1 MDFAKDKIFTLFRK
15 IFFPTLLGML
25 SVAAVT
31 AIDGIF
37 VGHGIGSDGIAAV
50 NICIPLL
57 MIFTGFGLMFG
68 IGCSVIASIAL
79 SRGKIK
85 LARLNVTQSLLFVS
99 FLTVILSIFM
109 MLNLNQTAYLL
120 GSSDSLLLMV
130 KDYLIWFIPSLVFE
144 MIIVISLFIIRL
156 DGAPKLAMWYSFI
169 SSAINIVLDWLFIFP
184 LNMGVAG
191 AALATAISIFV
202 GGILSIGYLQSYANT
217 LRLYP
222 LNIGLRGFHLF
233 IKNISNQ
240 CYIGSSALL
249 GEAAMAVLMFTG
261 NHIFM
266 RYLGDDG
273 VGAFGIACYYAPF
286 VFMVGNAIAQSSQ
299 PIISYN
305 FGLADNRRVV
315 EAEKIALLTAV
326 VSGGLVMV
334 LFVTIPSFLVGLFLD
349 TATTTAQLAISGF
362 PYFSAGFICFVINLT
377 AIGYFQSVE
386 KVKEATVFALFRGG
400 VFLVP
405 AFIFMPTLLGVSG
418 IWLAMPVSEM
428 LTTLF
433 IGGYYILKR
442 NLPLNRENLYQMKA
456 ERECLWN

>member
-1 MDFAKDKIFTLFRK
+1 MQIKGEDMNFATDNIWTLFKK

-25 SVAAVT
+25 SVSAVT

-37 VGHGIGSDGIAAV
+37 VGHGVGGDGIAAV

-57 MIFTGFGLMFG
+57 MIFTGIGLMFG

-85 LARLNVTQSLLFVS
+85 LARLNVTQSLLFMSV
-99 FLTVILSIFM
+99 FTIILSVFM
-109 MLNLNQTAYLL
+109 MLNPDEVAYIL
-120 GSSDSLLLMV
+120 GSSDSLLPMV
-130 KDYLIWFIPSLVFE
+130 KDYLVWFIPSLVFE
-144 MIIVISLFIIRL
+144 MIIVISLFVIRL

-184 LNMGVAG
+184 LDLGVAG
-191 AALATAISIFV
+191 AALATAVSILA
-202 GGILSIGYLQSYANT
+202 GGILSMGYLMFYAKT

-222 LNIGLRGFHLF
+222 IAIGIRGSHLF
-233 IKNISNQ
+233 IKNILNQ
-240 CYIGSSALL
+240 CHIGLSALL

-266 RYLGDDG
+266 HYLGDAG

-305 FGLADNRRVV
+305 FGLADKKRVIK
-315 EAEKIALLTAV
+315 AEKIALLTAV
-326 VSGGLVMV
+326 ISGGLVMTV
-334 LFVTIPSFLVGLFLD
+334 FIAIPQFLVGLFLN
-349 TATTTAQLAISGF
+349 TATTTAQLAIDGF

-386 KVKEATVFALFRGG
+386 KVREATVFALLRGG
-400 VFLVP
+400 IFLIP
-405 AFIFMPTLLGVSG
+405 SFIIMPQLLGISG

-428 LTTLF
+428 LTTLS
-433 IGGYYILKR
+433 IGGYYIGK
-442 NLPLNRENLYQMKA
+442 KKKD
-456 ERECLWN
+456 

>member
-1 MDFAKDKIFTLFRK
+1 MQIKGEDMNFATDNIWTLFKK

-25 SVAAVT
+25 SVSAVT

-37 VGHGIGSDGIAAV
+37 VGHGVGGDGIAAV

-57 MIFTGFGLMFG
+57 MIFTGIGLMFG

-85 LARLNVTQSLLFVS
+85 LARLNVTQSLLFMSV
-99 FLTVILSIFM
+99 FTIILSVFM
-109 MLNLNQTAYLL
+109 MLNPDEVAYIL
-120 GSSDSLLLMV
+120 GSSDSLLPMV
-130 KDYLIWFIPSLVFE
+130 KDYLVWFIPSLVFE
-144 MIIVISLFIIRL
+144 MIIVISLFVIRL

-184 LNMGVAG
+184 LGLGVAG
-191 AALATAISIFV
+191 AALATAVSILA
-202 GGILSIGYLQSYANT
+202 GGILSMGYLMFYAKT

-222 LNIGLRGFHLF
+222 ITIGIRGSHLF
-233 IKNISNQ
+233 IKNILNQ
-240 CYIGSSALL
+240 CHIGLSALL

-266 RYLGDDG
+266 HYLGDAG

-305 FGLADNRRVV
+305 FGLADKKRVIK
-315 EAEKIALLTAV
+315 AEKIALLTAV
-326 VSGGLVMV
+326 VSGGLVMTV
-334 LFVTIPSFLVGLFLD
+334 FIAVPQFLVGLFLN
-349 TATTTAQLAISGF
+349 TATTTAQLAIDGF

-386 KVKEATVFALFRGG
+386 KVREATVFALLRGG
-400 VFLVP
+400 IFLIP
-405 AFIFMPTLLGVSG
+405 SFIIMPQLLGISG

-428 LTTLF
+428 LTALS
-433 IGGYYILKR
+433 IGGYYIGK
-442 NLPLNRENLYQMKA
+442 KKKD
-456 ERECLWN
+456 

>member
-1 MDFAKDKIFTLFRK
+1 MNFATDNILTLFKK

-25 SVAAVT
+25 SVSAVT

-37 VGHGIGSDGIAAV
+37 VGHGVGGDGIAAV

-57 MIFTGFGLMFG
+57 MIFTGIGLMFG

-85 LARLNVTQSLLFVS
+85 LARLNVTQSLLFMCV
-99 FLTVILSIFM
+99 FTIILSVFM
-109 MLNLNQTAYLL
+109 MLNPDEVAYIL
-120 GSSDSLLLMV
+120 GSSDSLLPMV
-130 KDYLIWFIPSLVFE
+130 KDYLVWFIPSLVFE
-144 MIIVISLFIIRL
+144 MIIVISLFVIRL

-184 LNMGVAG
+184 LDLGVAG
-191 AALATAISIFV
+191 AALATAVSILA
-202 GGILSIGYLQSYANT
+202 GGILSMGYLMFYAKT
-217 LRLYP
+217 LHLYP
-222 LNIGLRGFHLF
+222 LNIGVRGSHLF
-233 IKNISNQ
+233 IKNILNQ
-240 CYIGSSALL
+240 CHIGLSALL
-249 GEAAMAVLMFTG
+249 GETAMAVLMFTG

-266 RYLGDDG
+266 RYLGDSG

-305 FGLADNRRVV
+305 FGLADKKRVIK
-315 EAEKIALLTAV
+315 AEKIALLTAV
-326 VSGGLVMV
+326 VSGGLIMII
-334 LFVTIPSFLVGLFLD
+334 FVAVPQFLVGLFLD
-349 TATTTAQLAISGF
+349 TSTTTAQLAIDGF

-386 KVKEATVFALFRGG
+386 KVREATVFALLRGG
-400 VFLVP
+400 IFLIP
-405 AFIFMPTLLGVSG
+405 SFIIMPQLFGISG

-428 LTTLF
+428 LTALL
-433 IGGYYILKR
+433 IGGYYTGK
-442 NLPLNRENLYQMKA
+442 KKKD
-456 ERECLWN
+456 

>member
-1 MDFAKDKIFTLFRK
+1 MQIKGEDMNFATDNIWTLFKK

-25 SVAAVT
+25 SVSAVT

-37 VGHGIGSDGIAAV
+37 VGHGVGGDGIAAV

-57 MIFTGFGLMFG
+57 MIFTGIGLMFG

-79 SRGKIK
+79 SREKIK
-85 LARLNVTQSLLFVS
+85 LARLNVTQSLLFMSV
-99 FLTVILSIFM
+99 FTIILSVFM
-109 MLNLNQTAYLL
+109 MLNPDEVAYIL
-120 GSSDSLLLMV
+120 GSSDSLLPMV
-130 KDYLIWFIPSLVFE
+130 KDYLVWFIPSLVFE
-144 MIIVISLFIIRL
+144 MIIVISLFVIRL

-184 LNMGVAG
+184 LDLGVAG
-191 AALATAISIFV
+191 AALATAVSILA
-202 GGILSIGYLQSYANT
+202 GGILSMGYLMFYAKT

-222 LNIGLRGFHLF
+222 IAIGIRGSHLF
-233 IKNISNQ
+233 IKNILNQ
-240 CYIGSSALL
+240 CHIGLSALL

-266 RYLGDDG
+266 HYLGDAG

-305 FGLADNRRVV
+305 FGLADKKRVIK
-315 EAEKIALLTAV
+315 AEKIALLTAV
-326 VSGGLVMV
+326 VSGGLVMTV
-334 LFVTIPSFLVGLFLD
+334 FIAVPQFLVGLFLN
-349 TATTTAQLAISGF
+349 TATTTAQLAIDGF

-386 KVKEATVFALFRGG
+386 KVREATVFALLRGG
-400 VFLVP
+400 IFLIP
-405 AFIFMPTLLGVSG
+405 SFIIMPQLLGISG

-428 LTTLF
+428 LTTLS
-433 IGGYYILKR
+433 IGGYYIGK
-442 NLPLNRENLYQMKA
+442 KKKD
-456 ERECLWN
+456 

>member
-1 MDFAKDKIFTLFRK
+1 MNFATDNIWTLFKK

-25 SVAAVT
+25 SVSAVT

-37 VGHGIGSDGIAAV
+37 VGHGVGGDGIAAV

-57 MIFTGFGLMFG
+57 MIFTGIGLMFG

-85 LARLNVTQSLLFVS
+85 LARLNVTQSLLFMSV
-99 FLTVILSIFM
+99 FTIILSVFM
-109 MLNLNQTAYLL
+109 MLNPDEVAYIL
-120 GSSDSLLLMV
+120 GSSDSLLPMV
-130 KDYLIWFIPSLVFE
+130 KDYLVWFIPSLVFE
-144 MIIVISLFIIRL
+144 MIIVISLFVIRL

-184 LNMGVAG
+184 LDLGVAG
-191 AALATAISIFV
+191 AALATAVSILA
-202 GGILSIGYLQSYANT
+202 GGILSMGYLMFYAKT

-222 LNIGLRGFHLF
+222 IAIGIRGSHLF
-233 IKNISNQ
+233 IKNILNQ
-240 CYIGSSALL
+240 CHIGLSALL

-266 RYLGDDG
+266 HYLGDAG

-305 FGLADNRRVV
+305 FGLADKKRVIK
-315 EAEKIALLTAV
+315 AEKIALLTAV
-326 VSGGLVMV
+326 ISGGLVMTV
-334 LFVTIPSFLVGLFLD
+334 FIAIPQFLVGLFLN
-349 TATTTAQLAISGF
+349 TATTTAQLAIDGF

-386 KVKEATVFALFRGG
+386 KVREATVFALLRGG
-400 VFLVP
+400 IFLIP
-405 AFIFMPTLLGVSG
+405 SFIIMPQLLGISG

-428 LTTLF
+428 LTTLS
-433 IGGYYILKR
+433 IGGYYIGK
-442 NLPLNRENLYQMKA
+442 KKKD
-456 ERECLWN
+456 

>member
-1 MDFAKDKIFTLFRK
+1 MDFAKDKVSTLFKK

-25 SVAAVT
+25 SVSAVT

-37 VGHGIGSDGIAAV
+37 VGHGVGGDGIAAV

-57 MIFTGFGLMFG
+57 MVFTGLGLMLG
-68 IGCSVIASIAL
+68 IGCSVISSVAL

-99 FLTVILSIFM
+99 FITIILSIFM
-109 MLNLNQTAYLL
+109 MLNLDRVAYIL
-120 GSSDSLLLMV
+120 GSSDSLLPMV

-144 MIIVISLFIIRL
+144 MIIVIALFVIRL

-184 LNMGVAG
+184 LNWGVAG
-191 AALATAISIFV
+191 AALATAISVLV
-202 GGILSIGYLQSYANT
+202 GGILSIGYLWGYAKT

-222 LNIGLRGFHLF
+222 LAIGIRGGHLF
-233 IKNISNQ
+233 AKNIVNQ
-240 CYIGSSALL
+240 CHIGVSALL

-266 RYLGDDG
+266 HYLGDAG

-305 FGLADNRRVV
+305 FGLANNKRVI
-315 EAEKIALLTAV
+315 EAEKIALFTAV
-326 VSGGLVMV
+326 VSGGLGMIVFLTV
-334 LFVTIPSFLVGLFLD
+334 PQFLVGLFLD
-349 TATTTAQLAISGF
+349 TSTTTAQLAIKGF

-386 KVKEATVFALFRGG
+386 KVKEATVFALLRGG
-400 VFLVP
+400 IFLVP
-405 AFIFMPTLLGVSG
+405 SFIVMPKLLGVSG

-428 LTTLF
+428 LTALF
-433 IGGYYILKR
+433 IGGYYFWKNMKNTER
-442 NLPLNRENLYQMKA
+442 LPAFN
-456 ERECLWN
+456 

>member
-1 MDFAKDKIFTLFRK
+1 MNFATDNILTLFKK

-25 SVAAVT
+25 SVSAVT

-37 VGHGIGSDGIAAV
+37 VGHGVGGDGIAAV

-57 MIFTGFGLMFG
+57 MIFTGIGLMFG

-85 LARLNVTQSLLFVS
+85 LARLNVTQSLLFMCV
-99 FLTVILSIFM
+99 FTIILSVFM
-109 MLNLNQTAYLL
+109 MLNPDEVAYIL
-120 GSSDSLLLMV
+120 GSSDSLLPMV
-130 KDYLIWFIPSLVFE
+130 KDYLVWFIPSLVFE
-144 MIIVISLFIIRL
+144 MIIVISLFVIRL

-184 LNMGVAG
+184 LDLGVAG
-191 AALATAISIFV
+191 AALATAVSILA
-202 GGILSIGYLQSYANT
+202 GGILSMGYLMFYAKT

-222 LNIGLRGFHLF
+222 LNIGVRGSHLF
-233 IKNISNQ
+233 IKNILNQ
-240 CYIGSSALL
+240 CHIGLSALL
-249 GEAAMAVLMFTG
+249 GETAMAVLMFTG

-266 RYLGDDG
+266 RYLGNSG

-305 FGLADNRRVV
+305 FGLADKKRVIK
-315 EAEKIALLTAV
+315 AEKIALLTAV
-326 VSGGLVMV
+326 ASGGLIMII
-334 LFVTIPSFLVGLFLD
+334 FVAVPQFLVGLFLD
-349 TATTTAQLAISGF
+349 TSTTTAQLAIDGF

-386 KVKEATVFALFRGG
+386 KVREATVFALLRGG
-400 VFLVP
+400 IFLIP
-405 AFIFMPTLLGVSG
+405 SFIIMPQLFGISG

-428 LTTLF
+428 LTALL
-433 IGGYYILKR
+433 IGGYYTGK
-442 NLPLNRENLYQMKA
+442 KKKD
-456 ERECLWN
+456 